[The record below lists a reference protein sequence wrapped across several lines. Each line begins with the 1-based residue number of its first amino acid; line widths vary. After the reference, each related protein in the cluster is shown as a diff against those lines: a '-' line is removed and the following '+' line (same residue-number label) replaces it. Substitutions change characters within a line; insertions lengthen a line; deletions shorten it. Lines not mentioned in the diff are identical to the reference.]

1 MGCFGTSKVPEQH
14 YKFRPL
20 APISPPALYNQAKSE
35 VNELA
40 NALCVALT
48 SDGWTF
54 SATES
59 YLVIAHHITPEW
71 DMRSTMLLMAP
82 FMKVTRAIFFLC
94 KKL

>member
-1 MGCFGTSKVPEQH
+1 MGFFGTSKVPEQH

-20 APISPPALYNQAKSE
+20 APISAKGYLLPALYNQAKSE

-71 DMRSTMLLMAP
+71 DMRSTMLLMP
-82 FMKVTRAIFFLC
+82 PL
-94 KKL
+94 